1 MTNPGNFLN
10 QPKPAQIEEPSMRPP
25 IKLAPSDLTFLW
37 DECPRCFYL
46 KYIHGINRP
55 AAPFPA
61 IFGAIDRLMKAQF
74 AGHPTSDLDPS
85 LSPGIITVSENWVES
100 IPIRLPGHALS
111 CFIRGKIDAMLV
123 LDDGSFGVVDFKT
136 SLPHKEHIPFYS
148 RQLHAYAYA
157 MEHPAPNRLS
167 CSPIT
172 RLGLYVE
179 TPHATLAA
187 TTSQISFHFQST
199 WLEVPL
205 EGSGFLGFLD
215 RVLALLEL
223 PEPPPAGEHCE
234 YCRYRQHSREHG
246 M

>member
-1 MTNPGNFLN
+1 MSTPVRFGRYLLDRRLAIGGMAEVFLGR
-10 QPKPAQIEEPSMRPP
+10 IEGPEGFEKRVV
-25 IKLAPSDLTFLW
+25 IKRILPHLQDDQNHVQMFLDEARLAARFD
-37 DECPRCFYL
+37 
-46 KYIHGINRP
+46 
-55 AAPFPA
+55 
-61 IFGAIDRLMKAQF
+61 
-74 AGHPTSDLDPS
+74 HP
-85 LSPGIITVSENWVES
+85 N
-100 IPIRLPGHALS
+100 
-111 CFIRGKIDAMLV
+111 MLV

-157 MEHPAPNRLS
+157 LEHPAPNRLG